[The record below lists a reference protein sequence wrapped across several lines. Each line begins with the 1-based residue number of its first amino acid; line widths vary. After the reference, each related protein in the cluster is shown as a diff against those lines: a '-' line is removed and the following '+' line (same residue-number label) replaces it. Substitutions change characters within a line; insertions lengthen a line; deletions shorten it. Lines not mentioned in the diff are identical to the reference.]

1 MLSEIIDISS
11 LLDVFKVGASGR
23 FTEDVVSVDS
33 YVSLRFRGQSNTGNI
48 FL

>member
-1 MLSEIIDISS
+1 MSEVIDISS
-11 LLDVFKVGASGR
+11 LLDVFDVGVNGR